1 MKPYTENK
9 LEESVVIRT
18 FLADID
24 EMELKWHW
32 DEEDRIVEP
41 LNENDWQ
48 FQFDDQLPRRI
59 NKQIHIPAGVIHRVI
74 RGTTDLIV
82 KITKRNKQIQ
92 EK

>member
-1 MKPYTENK
+1 MKPYTEEK

-48 FQFDDQLPRRI
+48 FQFDNQLPTRI
-59 NKQIHIPAGVIHRVI
+59 NKQIHVPAGIIHRVI
-74 RGTTDLIV
+74 RGTSDLIV
-82 KITKRNKQIQ
+82 KITKRNERIQ
-92 EK
+92 EI

>member
-1 MKPYTENK
+1 MNSQKPYTEKK

-48 FQFDDQLPRRI
+48 FQFDNQLPTRI
-59 NKQIHIPAGVIHRVI
+59 NKQIHIPTGAIHRVI
-74 RGTTDLIV
+74 RGTTDLVV
-82 KITKRNKQIQ
+82 KITKYN
-92 EK
+92 ETH